1 MGMKK
6 YEKKIRGNQDQ
17 KTVAKQQKGQRH
29 RDYQQY
35 QFRFMDWM
43 EYIFWLLLKGGF
55 ICYLFYDSPK
65 AAILLIPMGILDYRR
80 LKKKKLEKQKQEL
93 TLQFKSM
100 IEAIATSLN
109 AGYSLEHSFEAAK
122 KDLSLAYNGQAFIF
136 EELSI
141 ILSGLKMNIPLERLL
156 KDFGERSGIDDIRNF
171 ANVVMVAKKSGG
183 NLIRIIQ
190 KTVNSIGDKISVE
203 QEIETMISAKKL
215 EEKIMLVM
223 PYGIILY
230 LRISS
235 GDFLQ
240 VLYHNLLG
248 IMLMTTFLILIYI
261 AQIWADKIME
271 IQV

>member
-1 MGMKK
+1 MTNWKNNKQRKEYKK
-6 YEKKIRGNQDQ
+6 RMRRRETAEK
-17 KTVAKQQKGQRH
+17 H
-29 RDYQQY
+29 RDYNQY
-35 QFRFMDWM
+35 HFLCRDWL
-43 EYIFWLLLKGGF
+43 EYIFRLLIKGGL

-65 AAILLIPMGILDYRR
+65 AAILFIPFGIMDYRS

-100 IEAIATSLN
+100 IEALVISLN
-109 AGYSLEHSFEAAK
+109 AGYSLEHSFETAQ
-122 KDLSLAYNGQAFIF
+122 KDLSLVYDRQAYIF
-136 EELSI
+136 EELYI
-141 ILSGLKMNIPLERLL
+141 ILSGLRMNIPLERLL
-156 KDFGERSGIDDIRNF
+156 KDFGERSGIEDIKNF

-190 KTVNSIGDKISVE
+190 KTVNSIGDKIAVE

-215 EEKIMLVM
+215 EERIMMIM
-223 PYGIILY
+223 PYGIIGY
-230 LRISS
+230 LRISN

-248 IMLMTTFLILIYI
+248 VMLMTVFLILIYS
-261 AQIWADKIME
+261 AELWANKIME